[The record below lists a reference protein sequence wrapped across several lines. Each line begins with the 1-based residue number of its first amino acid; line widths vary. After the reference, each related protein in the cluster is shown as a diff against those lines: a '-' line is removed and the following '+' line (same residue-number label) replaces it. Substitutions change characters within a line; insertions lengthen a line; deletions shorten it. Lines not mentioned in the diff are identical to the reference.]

1 MIKVKLEADE
11 IPKPQLSEYA
21 AKSPSEIAAKVAL
34 TDNPADNV
42 LIQAGS
48 VIEAGGLIQMF

>member
-1 MIKVKLEADE
+1 MCTGSSRKKGIDYTIKVKLEADE

-34 TDNPADNV
+34 TTQ
-42 LIQAGS
+42 LT
-48 VIEAGGLIQMF
+48 MF